1 MQYNVPYGWQFKG
14 ARLMAVFPHGSARG
28 GSRSDGPQQIK
39 DLRADDFYGDS
50 HDGNDGSR
58 GSHDTTRNTR
68 TYTLPTFAEATDA
81 SEAMRERRAD
91 RNKSIAMRVLA
102 AVLILTALG
111 IGMFPRVLQYRSARE
126 LASTSARSEKRVAG
140 WPYPQADEAFAAA
153 REYNKRLAK
162 SGQPVI
168 GEAKDPLAELYDDP
182 QNAANNASADGSDD
196 SGDSASAKDKEYQS
210 LLDSGDG
217 VMGAIRIP
225 KISVNL
231 PVYHGTSELTLA
243 SGAGHLYGSSL
254 PVGGKNTH
262 SVITGHRGLVEAA
275 MFTRLDEMRVG
286 DYFYLDVMGRT
297 LGYKVDRI
305 TEINPDDTS
314 KLKIV
319 PGEDRVTLMTCTP
332 YGVNTHRLLV
342 SALRSAIPEE
352 IPAEDD
358 AAKDVR
364 VIAGVVSAATLLV
377 GLLLVWLLR
386 CPWHVRRHAAW
397 WPKRN

>member
-1 MQYNVPYGWQFKG
+1 
-14 ARLMAVFPHGSARG
+14 MAVFPHGSARG

-126 LASTSARSEKRVAG
+126 LASTSARSEQSVAG

-342 SALRSAIPEE
+342 SALRSAIPGE

>member
-1 MQYNVPYGWQFKG
+1 
-14 ARLMAVFPHGSARG
+14 MAVFPHGSARG

-342 SALRSAIPEE
+342 SALRSAIPGE